1 MQKCKVFTHM
11 LFIADE
17 GASRRNLT
25 QKELQLELVQAI
37 ERNQLSIVNQ
47 LLIKGIHLN
56 CIILFNKT
64 PLTYAIESEA
74 FDIAKTLVESGA
86 DVNAREPIASA
97 RQPVHVAVDFPDYD
111 ILQFLLQHGADVN
124 GQDGCGAT
132 PVMLASY
139 AGHLNV
145 VRLLYEHGADLMAYD
160 FVGRTALH
168 RAAERQHNDI
178 VSFLLANNADID
190 ARDHFGW
197 TAIYHSIVFG
207 HINTIKFLLACGIS
221 VNGTDCN
228 NRSPL
233 AVCCNRLCPPNLKVV
248 LSTAL
253 DFYKRER
260 KIPTSALHFV
270 LNSEDCTKREFIILE
285 LLINAGAHLNVARLT
300 DFFLLCPN
308 LALQR
313 KQPILHYLLL
323 SGCVWAQ
330 EDFSMAASLPY
341 VPQLRLWVDEQRS
354 LQQLCRICVRGQLS
368 CKSLCRDIRSA
379 IDLLPI
385 PLAMKNFL
393 NISDFGDMY
402 PGYLPHFASTL
413 MHEYT

>member
-1 MQKCKVFTHM
+1 MS
-11 LFIADE
+11 IADE

-25 QKELQLELVQAI
+25 QKELQLDLVQAI
-37 ERNQLSIVNQ
+37 EKGQLATVDQ
-47 LLIKGIHLN
+47 LLIKGIQLD

-74 FDIAKTLVESGA
+74 FDIVKTLVKSGA

-97 RQPVHVAVDFPDYD
+97 RQPVHVAVDFPDHD
-111 ILQFLLQHGADVN
+111 MLEFLLQHGADVD

-139 AGHLNV
+139 AGHLKV
-145 VRLLYEHGADLMAYD
+145 VQLLQEHGADLTAHD
-160 FVGRTALH
+160 FVGRTAIH
-168 RAAERQHNDI
+168 RAAEKQHDNI
-178 VSFLLANNADID
+178 VNFLLANNADID
-190 ARDHFGW
+190 ARDQFGW
-197 TAIYHSIVFG
+197 TALYHSIVFG
-207 HINTIKFLLACGIS
+207 HLNTVKFLLACGMS

-233 AVCCNRLCPPNLKVV
+233 AVCCNRLCPPNLRVV
-248 LSTAL
+248 LSTSL

-270 LNSEDCTKREFIILE
+270 LNSEDCTKREFIIME
-285 LLINAGAHLNVARLT
+285 LLVNAGAHLNVARLT

-313 KQPILHYLLL
+313 KQPLLHYLLL
-323 SGCVWAQ
+323 CGCVWAQ
-330 EDFSMAASLPY
+330 EDFSVAASLPY
-341 VPQLRLWVDEQRS
+341 VPQLRLWMDEQRS
-354 LQQLCRICVRGQLS
+354 LQQLCRLSVRAQLS
-368 CKSLCRDIRSA
+368 SKSHCRDMRSA
-379 IDLLPI
+379 VNMLPV
-385 PLAMKNFL
+385 PVAVKNFL

-402 PGYLPHFASTL
+402 PGYLPHFASPF
-413 MHEYT
+413 MHECA